1 MIIGIP
7 RFTLFMQ
14 GHTKNWGSKSH
25 VNQDYILLSSTIN
38 SGKIE
43 NCGNTKRG
51 N

>member
-25 VNQDYILLSSTIN
+25 VNQDYILLSSTKGEEN
-38 SGKIE
+38 RIE
-43 NCGNTKRG
+43 L
-51 N
+51 